1 MEDENGRMA
10 AMQAEFQKL
19 REDLTA
25 RLRVEEAANQRMRE
39 EIEAQRKKRE
49 TAAKRK
55 AANRESEAKLE
66 RSRKERSL
74 GTSFAGQ
81 GGDDAA
87 DRRGTAVSSAAGG
100 LSQNL
105 PNFPPGIVPKLPV
118 EWSPSQ
124 YIAWE
129 QRFEFFLTDQ
139 GLCHT
144 ISSDAPEIAV
154 ISCMNSAYLFGQ
166 FGEDLVMDHRLVWW

>member
-19 REDLTA
+19 REDLTS
-25 RLRVEEAANQRMRE
+25 MRE
-39 EIEAQRKKRE
+39 EIEAKRKKRE
-49 TAAKRK
+49 QAAERE
-55 AANRESEAKLE
+55 ATANREPEAKLE

-74 GTSFAGQ
+74 GTSFAGH
-81 GGDDAA
+81 GGGNAA

-105 PNFPPGIVPKLPV
+105 QNFPRDIVPKLPV
-118 EWSPSQ
+118 ECSPSQ

-129 QRFEFFLTDQ
+129 QRFEAFLTDQ

-144 ISSDAPEIAV
+144 IS
-154 ISCMNSAYLFGQ
+154 
-166 FGEDLVMDHRLVWW
+166 R

>member
-1 MEDENGRMA
+1 MKDENGRMA

-19 REDLTA
+19 REDLIS
-25 RLRVEEAANQRMRE
+25 MRE

-55 AANRESEAKLE
+55 AANRESKAKLE

-81 GGDDAA
+81 GGGNAA

-100 LSQNL
+100 LTGPHAFGPKNIY
-105 PNFPPGIVPKLPV
+105 FVPKILMKQPHDC
-118 EWSPSQ
+118 S
-124 YIAWE
+124 Y
-129 QRFEFFLTDQ
+129 
-139 GLCHT
+139 
-144 ISSDAPEIAV
+144 
-154 ISCMNSAYLFGQ
+154 
-166 FGEDLVMDHRLVWW
+166 